1 MNVKLIRMHSGEDV
15 IADLIKE
22 QADELIISN
31 PIVLVPGRN
40 RKNELDGT
48 VVLVPGRDGT
58 VGFAPWSPVI
68 SPDVKQLRIRAN
80 YVVYVTDPN
89 EDVVRNYNEIFS
101 TIITPQNAGK
111 IIT

>member
-40 RKNELDGT
+40 RKNEL
-48 VVLVPGRDGT
+48 DGT

>member
-15 IADLIKE
+15 VADLIKE
-22 QADELIISN
+22 QADELILSN
-31 PIVLVPGRN
+31 PI
-40 RKNELDGT
+40 
-48 VVLVPGRDGT
+48 VLVPGRDGT

-68 SPDVKQLRIRAN
+68 SPDVKELRIRAN

>member
-15 IADLIKE
+15 VADLLKE
-22 QADELIISN
+22 QSDELIISN
-31 PIVLVPGRN
+31 PIVLVP
-40 RKNELDGT
+40 E
-48 VVLVPGRDGT
+48 RDGT
-58 VGFAPWSPVI
+58 IGLAPWSPGI
-68 SPDVKQLRIRAN
+68 SPDVKKIRIRAN